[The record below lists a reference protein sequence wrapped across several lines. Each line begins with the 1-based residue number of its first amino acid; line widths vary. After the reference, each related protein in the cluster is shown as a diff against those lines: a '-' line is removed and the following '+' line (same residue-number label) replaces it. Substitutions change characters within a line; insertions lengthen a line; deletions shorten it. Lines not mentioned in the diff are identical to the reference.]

1 MGLLAPKVGSMSLVI
16 KDKVYEQMTEGLHN
30 VTITKVEDLGLQETN
45 FGTKDR
51 ARIVFTAADQ
61 KDKEGRA
68 VDVLMTVTK
77 SLHSK
82 SALGKLLTSL
92 GVTVGAE
99 FDLND
104 IVGTKCQVVV
114 QHKES
119 EGRTYAN
126 IASVLKIRKPA
137 AAESF

>member
-1 MGLLAPKVGSMSLVI
+1 MSLVI

-30 VTITKVEDLGLQETN
+30 VTITRVEDLGLQETN

-61 KDKEGRA
+61 KDKEGKA

-82 SALGKLLTSL
+82 SALGKLLVSL
-92 GVTVGAE
+92 GVAVNTE

-104 IVGTKCQVVV
+104 IVGIKCQIVI

-126 IASVLKIRKPA
+126 IASVLKLRKPA
-137 AAESF
+137 AEQTF

>member
-1 MGLLAPKVGSMSLVI
+1 MSLVI
-16 KDKVYEQMTEGLHN
+16 KDKVYEQLTEGLHN
-30 VTITKVEDLGLQETN
+30 VTISKVEDLGAQETQ

-51 ARIVFTAADQ
+51 ARIVFTASDQ
-61 KDKEGRA
+61 KDKEGKA

-82 SALGKLLTSL
+82 SSLGKLLVQL
-92 GVTVGAE
+92 GIPVGAE

-104 IVGTKCQVVV
+104 IVGTKCQVVI

-119 EGRTYAN
+119 EGKTYAN
-126 IASVLKIRKPA
+126 VVSVLKIRSGSA
-137 AAESF
+137 AKTESF